1 MTQDTRNTDAGNAGN
16 SGPDTDLVTLHP
28 GQAVGRYRIVDV
40 LGQGGF
46 GITYRALDSE
56 LGREVAIKEYLPA
69 ALAVR
74 LDGTTV
80 VPRSTGA
87 AEDYAWGRD
96 RFIAEG
102 RTLAALHRVPGI
114 VLVHDFLETN
124 GTAYLVMELLG
135 GQTLQARVEGSG
147 PLDAASLEAL
157 LRPLLDGLEKVHE
170 AGFLHRDI
178 KPANILLDDQG
189 RPTLID
195 FGASRAAVAG
205 RSQAMTAVFTPGY
218 AAVEQF
224 TAARQGPW
232 TDIYGLAATLHF
244 AVTGQP
250 PANAVDRVLEDTYVP
265 LADGRRPFAQNLLAA
280 IDAGLA
286 VRAADRPQSIAD
298 WRALLSQP
306 LPARSDAQATV
317 VMKRARADA
326 APSPQARR
334 KPAVLALAAV
344 ALAGVAAGG
353 WFLLGARP
361 TTTQPAAPTVVANA
375 AAPAAPATPDRS
387 QEELEQARRE
397 QKAAL
402 DEATQLRAEAEA
414 RRKSDEEAQLRRK
427 IEDEMRQ
434 KAEAEEASRRQ
445 AAEEAQRRAEAQAAA
460 QRQAD
465 EEARSKAAAEAVRRE
480 EADTKTAEA
489 AETALHL
496 APSDRQRLQVAL
508 TALGFA
514 TGATDGVFGP
524 RSREMIAA
532 WQKKNGRAA
541 TGFISAETQ
550 RDLLRDAQ
558 PALARYDDEQK
569 KAADPQN
576 QAAAA
581 GAAQGGPAAKGGSGQ
596 CEGSYS
602 SQWCR
607 AAFQG
612 FPQGCWNVPM
622 TIRNGTISGSWTSPR
637 TTEVQTFS
645 GRIGPAGEVS
655 ITYNGIGTQTYVN
668 QHFTAPLSGTVAGGV
683 LTASGRASANGRE
696 FSVRVQCH

>member
-1 MTQDTRNTDAGNAGN
+1 MGADHASQPLDSGRKFGHTLITRTPHRRGDYRRGATVEDPRT
-16 SGPDTDLVTLHP
+16 SDPESDFVTLRP
-28 GQAVGRYRIVDV
+28 GQVVGRYRIVSV

-46 GITYRALDSE
+46 GITYRAQESE

-74 LDGTTV
+74 QDGITV

-87 AEDYAWGRD
+87 ADDFAWGRD

-135 GQTLQARVEGSG
+135 GQTLQARVAGSG
-147 PLDAASLEAL
+147 PLDATSLEAL

-265 LADGRRPFAQNLLAA
+265 LADGTRPFAQNLLAA

-298 WRALLSQP
+298 WRTLLSQP
-306 LPARSDAQATV
+306 LPVRPDAQATV
-317 VMKRARADA
+317 VMKPARADGDA
-326 APSPQARR
+326 APSPPPQARR

-375 AAPAAPATPDRS
+375 AAPPRPPRPIAARKSWSRRGANRRRPSTRPPGCAPRPRRGANRTRRPSCGARSRTRCARRRRPKRRAAARPPRRPSAGRRPRPRRSDRPTKRPGARPPPKRSGARRRTPRRPKRRRQRFISRRPTASASRSRSRRWASRPAAP
-387 QEELEQARRE
+387 
-397 QKAAL
+397 
-402 DEATQLRAEAEA
+402 
-414 RRKSDEEAQLRRK
+414 
-427 IEDEMRQ
+427 
-434 KAEAEEASRRQ
+434 
-445 AAEEAQRRAEAQAAA
+445 
-460 QRQAD
+460 
-465 EEARSKAAAEAVRRE
+465 
-480 EADTKTAEA
+480 TAC
-489 AETALHL
+489 
-496 APSDRQRLQVAL
+496 SDRA
-508 TALGFA
+508 
-514 TGATDGVFGP
+514 
-524 RSREMIAA
+524 
-532 WQKKNGRAA
+532 RA
-541 TGFISAETQ
+541 
-550 RDLLRDAQ
+550 R
-558 PALARYDDEQK
+558 
-569 KAADPQN
+569 
-576 QAAAA
+576 
-581 GAAQGGPAAKGGSGQ
+581 
-596 CEGSYS
+596 
-602 SQWCR
+602 
-607 AAFQG
+607 
-612 FPQGCWNVPM
+612 
-622 TIRNGTISGSWTSPR
+622 
-637 TTEVQTFS
+637 
-645 GRIGPAGEVS
+645 
-655 ITYNGIGTQTYVN
+655 
-668 QHFTAPLSGTVAGGV
+668 
-683 LTASGRASANGRE
+683 
-696 FSVRVQCH
+696 